1 MLIKRL
7 RSALRMGSCEIKEVN
22 VYNDFNHYITMDIK
36 LWIPAKDLK
45 QTEKLLVE
53 LAAEMNNGK
62 RK

>member
-1 MLIKRL
+1 
-7 RSALRMGSCEIKEVN
+7 MGSCEIKEVN